1 MREPTAAPPPI
12 PAFAPVLRPLLEVSE
27 PLPPPPLLLLLPLPS
42 PETGVVVGELFP
54 LFSVVVD
61 RLSRI
66 VVSTL
71 FTVTSTDRTSGV
83 SVIVDVVVVVRFAL
97 TTDVTVC
104 QNVV

>member
-1 MREPTAAPPPI
+1 M
-12 PAFAPVLRPLLEVSE
+12 PAFAPELRPLLVGGGLL
-27 PLPPPPLLLLLPLPS
+27 PLPPPPA
-42 PETGVVVGELFP
+42 TGVVVGELFP

-61 RLSRI
+61 PLSRI
-66 VVSTL
+66 VVTTL
-71 FTVTSTDRTSGV
+71 FTVISTDRMPGV